1 MDHQR
6 IKLCT
11 YYLGSV
17 FDPKAQNRMIRDLR
31 HGHKTE
37 DWDDDLDKSIKTK
50 HAPFEFDTLVGT
62 GLSGAL
68 LLPKI
73 ANALKVDYLIVRK
86 ENDGSHSGN
95 IAEGHLG
102 NRWMFFDDLIDGGTT
117 FNRVYKAVNK
127 IVKKENESRW
137 ANRSVHKIEFAGAYL
152 YNSNRSF
159 TPDDLLDK
167 YGERMDF
174 HPKCIKREQEAA
186 EAKRKEEAAKY
197 ELWREEKEKVRD
209 AQFLN
214 SWSSNNDITQA
225 SFVLRA

>member
-37 DWDDDLDKSIKTK
+37 DWSDELSKIIKTK

-95 IAEGHLG
+95 TAEGHLG
-102 NRWMFFDDLIDGGTT
+102 NRWMFFDDLIDGANT

-127 IVKKENESRW
+127 IVEKENQKSGWQRTI
-137 ANRSVHKIEFAGAYL
+137 HKIEFVGAYL
-152 YNSNRSF
+152 YNSTCAF
-159 TPDDLLDK
+159 TPEDLLNK
-167 YGERMDF
+167 YGERLAF
-174 HPKCIKREQEAA
+174 HPETIRREEEALQA
-186 EAKRKEEAAKY
+186 ERAKRRRMYDDWEAS
-197 ELWREEKEKVRD
+197 
-209 AQFLN
+209 N
-214 SWSSNNDITQA
+214 SRVQIKMS
-225 SFVLRA
+225 V